1 MRSRLLVIILLII
14 FALCCQ
20 HAAQHSELKVQST
33 TPSPNAAAERPL
45 GVPSPPVINQP
56 YYGTGVI
63 KIINLKEGWIEIDH
77 EEIKGLMPAMEMEFW
92 VKNVSLLHSV
102 SVGDRVDFTVIETGK
117 GEYIT
122 GLKKVAATP

>member
-1 MRSRLLVIILLII
+1 MRSRLLVIILLMVYT
-14 FALCCQ
+14 LCCQ
-20 HAAQHSELKVQST
+20 HAAQHSELNVQST
-33 TPSPNAAAERPL
+33 PPPNAAAKLPL

-63 KIINLKEGWIEIDH
+63 KIINVKEGWVEIDH

-92 VKNVSLLHSV
+92 VRDVSLLQSV

-122 GLKKVAATP
+122 ELKKVAATP

>member
-1 MRSRLLVIILLII
+1 MSSRLLVIILLMI
-14 FALCCQ
+14 FTLCCQ
-20 HAAQHSELKVQST
+20 HAARLSEMNVQST
-33 TPSPNAAAERPL
+33 PPAPKAATDRPL

-63 KIINLKEGWIEIDH
+63 KIINVKEGWVEIDH

-92 VKNVSLLHSV
+92 VRNVSLLKSV
-102 SVGDRVDFTVIETGK
+102 SVGDHVDFTVIETGK

-122 GLKKVAATP
+122 ELKKVAATR